1 MTLRNR
7 FLRFLGTIGI
17 LPEQIIPTEP
27 IPLRPIGM
35 VRNRVREPRM
45 EGWEDVSSDIIV
57 RKDLQSALDGLEDY
71 SHVVVLFFLH
81 RVSDDERGR
90 THCHPRGDPRYPLQG
105 VLATRTQHRPNP
117 IGVSV
122 VPLLKRRRNVLRVKG
137 LDAINGTPVLDIKP
151 YLPRHDAP
159 SDVRLPEWVTQPPLP
174 PQ

>member
-17 LPEQIIPTEP
+17 LPERIIPTEP
-27 IPLRPIGM
+27 IPLKPIGI

-45 EGWEDVSSDIIV
+45 EGWEDVSSDVIV
-57 RKDLQSALDGLEDY
+57 RKDLQNALDGLEGY

-81 RVSDDERGR
+81 RVSDDEKGR
-90 THCHPRGDPRYPLQG
+90 THCHPRGDERYPLQG

-151 YLPRHDAP
+151 YLPRYDAP
-159 SDVRLPEWVTQPPLP
+159 SDVRVPEWVTQQPLP
-174 PQ
+174 PK

>member
-1 MTLRNR
+1 MTLRSR
-7 FLRFLGTIGI
+7 FLRLLGTIGI

-27 IPLRPIGM
+27 IPLKPIGM

-151 YLPRHDAP
+151 YLPHHDAP
-159 SDVRLPEWVTQPPLP
+159 SDVRLPEWATQPPLA